1 MQDLHLAKHPVILN
15 LSMEQ
20 RTLAV
25 HADGVV
31 YP

>member
-20 RTLAV
+20 RRSAV
-25 HADGVV
+25 HAGAVV